1 MMKEK
6 LSLEKGRRGRTI
18 FVICNTIF
26 LCILMLIM
34 VIPLWKV
41 VVDSLD
47 PTAVGIRL
55 WPKQISF
62 YAYQTILSKKSLYQ
76 PFLVSV
82 YTTVAATAVGLLM
95 TTLAAYVILQKEMP
109 GRGLMIAYI
118 MFTMLFSGGMIPSYL
133 NIKNLGLM
141 NNLLVIILPA
151 GLSTYNMVLM
161 RSFFESIPS
170 TLYEAAELDG
180 CTPLGIFWR
189 IVLPLS
195 KPALASIGLFIAV
208 GTWNEY
214 MPFILYMQ
222 DNSKMNFQVKVREL
236 ILQDA
241 ISGSTSISASDDML
255 KSAVVVVVV
264 FPFLVIYPFIQKY
277 FTKGVTVG
285 AVKG

>member
-1 MMKEK
+1 MMQEK
-6 LSLEKGRRGRTI
+6 LSFKKGKRGRTTFII
-18 FVICNTIF
+18 FNTFF
-26 LCILMLIM
+26 LCLLMLIM
-34 VIPLWKV
+34 IIPLWKV
-41 VVDSLD
+41 IVDSLD
-47 PTAVGIRL
+47 PTSVGIRL

-62 YAYQTILSKKSLYQ
+62 FAYKTILTKKSLYQ

-82 YTTVAATAVGLLM
+82 YTTIMATGVGLLM
-95 TTLAAYVILQKEMP
+95 TTLAAYVLLQKEMP
-109 GRGLMIAYI
+109 GRKLFIAYI
-118 MFTMLFSGGMIPSYL
+118 MFTMLFSGGMIPAYL
-133 NIKNLGLM
+133 NIQHLGLM

-180 CTPLGIFWR
+180 CTPMGIFWK

-222 DNSKMNFQVKVREL
+222 DNNKMNFQVKVREL
-236 ILQDA
+236 ILQDGL
-241 ISGSTSISASDDML
+241 SGTAISASDDML

-264 FPFLVIYPFIQKY
+264 FPFLVIYPFVQKY

>member
-6 LSLEKGRRGRTI
+6 LSFEKGRRGRTI
-18 FVICNTIF
+18 FVILNTVF
-26 LCILMLIM
+26 LCFLMLIM

-41 VVDSLD
+41 IVDSLD
-47 PTAVGIRL
+47 PTSVGIRL
-55 WPKQISF
+55 WPKQVSM

-76 PFLVSV
+76 PFLVSI

-95 TTLAAYVILQKEMP
+95 TTLAAYVILQKEIP
-109 GRGLMIAYI
+109 GRGLMVAYI

-161 RSFFESIPS
+161 RSFFESIPG

-241 ISGSTSISASDDML
+241 VAGTAISASDDML

-264 FPFLVIYPFIQKY
+264 FPFLIIYPFVQKY